1 MRILEG
7 WARLGLWT
15 GFFGGVANEKNKSA
29 IGNGIFVLSSLRY
42 RLFGCTIGSV

>member
-15 GFFGGVANEKNKSA
+15 GFLGGGGGAKNKSA
-29 IGNGIFVLSSLRY
+29 IGNGILVCR
-42 RLFGCTIGSV
+42 R